1 MSIGIIPA
9 AGHATRMNHLPK
21 MLLPI
26 PTGGTLIEALCG
38 RMGAIHA
45 RQLVIGTRSTHYEA
59 LASLCSAV
67 VYRAET
73 QTMSETVLAAKPYVW
88 EGEYTVFGMPDSYF
102 DDTQAYAKLH
112 SALRDG
118 ADVAAG
124 VFYTRR
130 SQRGKTGMCELRSG
144 RVVRIEDKPEHTE
157 LVWGWGVLAWRYD
170 FWQHIQPDD
179 PHVGYAVQRAIEW
192 GMDVRAVKLEGE
204 YFDCGTP
211 EEYFALVNHLT
222 ARAAV

>member
-1 MSIGIIPA
+1 MIGIIPA
-9 AGHATRMNHLPK
+9 AGHAVRMNHLPK

-26 PTGGTLIEALCG
+26 PTGGTLIETLCQ
-38 RMGAIHA
+38 RMSVIGA
-45 RQLVIGTRSTHYEA
+45 RQLVVGTRSTHYEA
-59 LASLCSAV
+59 LASACNAT

-73 QTMSETVLAAKPYVW
+73 ATMSETVLAAKPYVW
-88 EGEYTVFGMPDSYF
+88 EGEHTVFGMPDSFF
-102 DDTQAYAKLH
+102 DDAQAFVKLH

-118 ADVAAG
+118 ADVAVG

-130 SQRGKTGMCELRSG
+130 TQRGKIGMCELRSG
-144 RVVRIEDKPEHTE
+144 RVVRVEDKPEITE

-170 FWQHIQPDD
+170 FWQHIHAAD

-204 YFDCGTP
+204 YFDCGEP
-211 EEYFALVNHLT
+211 ASYFELINHLT